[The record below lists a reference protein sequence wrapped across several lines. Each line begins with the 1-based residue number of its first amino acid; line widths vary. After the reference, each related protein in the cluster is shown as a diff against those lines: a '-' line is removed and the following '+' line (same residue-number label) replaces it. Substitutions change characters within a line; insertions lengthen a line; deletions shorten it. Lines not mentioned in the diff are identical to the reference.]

1 MSTRPGDDGVDD
13 GFGSLQIKRAS
24 TAEQVA
30 EALRQMILRGEVEQ
44 GQPLREVALAA
55 SIGISRNTMREAIRV
70 LAREGIVTHHMHR
83 GAVVTRLDARDV
95 EDIFRVRRV
104 LELASVEATLTAE
117 PEQLAGLAGAVH
129 ELEVAARAGD
139 WGGIIDADELFHE
152 RLVGLLGSRRL
163 SRLFDAVQAE
173 IRLCMSIVNRS
184 SSDTDALVAEHREL
198 LRLIAG
204 RELDRCAQV
213 MGGHLA
219 DAEEMLKLLVAEGS
233 QLPADRPHL
242 AGE

>member
-1 MSTRPGDDGVDD
+1 MDD

-30 EALRQMILRGEVEQ
+30 EALRHMILRGEVEQ

-104 LELASVEATLTAE
+104 LELASLQATLDAE
-117 PEQLAGLAGAVH
+117 PEQLAGLAEAVH
-129 ELEVAARAGD
+129 EFEVAAHTGD
-139 WGGIIDADELFHE
+139 WAGIIDADQLFHD

-163 SRLFDAVQAE
+163 SRFFDAIQAE
-173 IRLCMSIVNRS
+173 IRLCMSIVDRS
-184 SSDTDALVAEHREL
+184 GSDTGALVAEHQEL
-198 LRLIAG
+198 LRLIST
-204 RELDRCAQV
+204 RELDRCAEV

-219 DAEEMLKLLVAEGS
+219 DAEATLRTLVTES
-233 QLPADRPHL
+233 PQSTR
-242 AGE
+242 E